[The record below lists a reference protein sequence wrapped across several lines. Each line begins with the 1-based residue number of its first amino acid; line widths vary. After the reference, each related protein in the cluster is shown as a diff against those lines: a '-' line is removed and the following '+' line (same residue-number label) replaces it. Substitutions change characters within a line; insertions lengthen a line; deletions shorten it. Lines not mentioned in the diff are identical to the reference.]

1 MKGDRLS
8 RSLALVLSVSIITS
22 GCATNPGVQ
31 EKRTQIFTQTAQ
43 LLRVPGKIYV
53 KDNIL
58 FVNELAEG
66 VHIIDNTNPSQP
78 ELIGFIVIPGN
89 VDIAIRENVLYAD
102 SQNDLIV
109 IDITDPTNASEITR
123 IEDMFPE
130 ETEMPLIGKIILGI
144 VLFPFL
150 LLALGGSS
158 EEPYR
163 GGEKSST
170 GEGGSL
176 ARFAIVGDYLYILS
190 GSALQL
196 IDITQPSEP
205 LVWKKI
211 EVGWDIETVFPYED
225 NLFIGGRN
233 GMYIFDNTDP
243 ADPKRISEFLHL
255 TSCDPVVVEGD
266 TAYVTLRAGTNCGGR
281 ANLLEIIDIS
291 IIFDPKLLAEY
302 TMREPYGLGV
312 EGDSLFICDGAAGLK
327 LYDVSDPHD
336 LRLTDTYTS
345 VYPQDVILTDKS
357 VVVIGKDG
365 LFQFSFQSRGKIEL
379 LSKIPVSDNT
389 RKTP

>member
-8 RSLALVLSVSIITS
+8 SSLALVLSVSIITS
-22 GCATNPGVQ
+22 GCATNAGVQ
-31 EKRTQIFTQTAQ
+31 EKGARIFPQTAQ

-53 KDNIL
+53 KENIL

-102 SQNDLIV
+102 SQNDLV
-109 IDITDPTNASEITR
+109 AIDITDPRNASEITR

-130 ETEMPLIGKIILGI
+130 ETEMPLIGKIVLGI
-144 VLFPFL
+144 LLFPFL

-158 EEPYR
+158 EEPSAE
-163 GGEKSST
+163 GETSST

-196 IDITQPSEP
+196 IDITHPSEP
-205 LVWKKI
+205 LVWVKI
-211 EVGWDIETVFPYED
+211 EVGWDIETIIPYED

-243 ADPKRISEFLHL
+243 AHPKRISEFLHL

-266 TAYVTLRAGTNCGGR
+266 TAYVTLRAGTNCGGQ

-291 IIFDPKLLAEY
+291 IIFNPKLLAEY
-302 TMREPYGLGV
+302 PMREPYGLGV

-336 LRLTDTYTS
+336 LKLTDAYTG

-357 VVVIGKDG
+357 VVVTGKDG
-365 LFQFSFQSRGKIEL
+365 LYQFSFQSRGKIEL
-379 LSKIPVSDNT
+379 LSKIPVNDNT

>member
-31 EKRTQIFTQTAQ
+31 EKRTRIFSQTAQ
-43 LLRVPGKIYV
+43 LMRFPGKIYV

-89 VDIAIRENVLYAD
+89 VDIAIRQNVLYAD
-102 SQNDLIV
+102 SQNDLV
-109 IDITDPTNASEITR
+109 AIDITDPRNASEITR
-123 IEDMFPE
+123 IEDMFPDE
-130 ETEMPLIGKIILGI
+130 YEMPLIGKIILFI
-144 VLFPFL
+144 LLFPL
-150 LLALGGSS
+150 LLAFGG
-158 EEPYR
+158 
-163 GGEKSST
+163 GGEESSAEGETSST

-176 ARFAIVGDYLYILS
+176 ARFTIVGEYLYILS
-190 GSALQL
+190 GSDLQL
-196 IDITQPSEP
+196 IDITHPTEP

-211 EVGWDIETVFPYED
+211 EVGWDIETIFPYKD

-243 ADPKRISEFLHL
+243 AHPKQISEFLHL

-291 IIFDPKLLAEY
+291 IILNPKLLAEY
-302 TMREPYGLGV
+302 PMREPYGLGV

-336 LRLTDTYTS
+336 LKLTDAYTG

-357 VVVIGKDG
+357 VVVVGKDG
-365 LFQFSFQSRGKIEL
+365 LYQFSFQSRGKIEL

-389 RKTP
+389 RKIP

>member
-1 MKGDRLS
+1 MAVLAG
-8 RSLALVLSVSIITS
+8 ALV
-22 GCATNPGVQ
+22 
-31 EKRTQIFTQTAQ
+31 IF
-43 LLRVPGKIYV
+43 
-53 KDNIL
+53 D
-58 FVNELAEG
+58 VN
-66 VHIIDNTNPSQP
+66 

-158 EEPYR
+158 EEPSR

-205 LVWKKI
+205 LV
-211 EVGWDIETVFPYED
+211 
-225 NLFIGGRN
+225 
-233 GMYIFDNTDP
+233 
-243 ADPKRISEFLHL
+243 
-255 TSCDPVVVEGD
+255 SCH
-266 TAYVTLRAGTNCGGR
+266 T
-281 ANLLEIIDIS
+281 
-291 IIFDPKLLAEY
+291 
-302 TMREPYGLGV
+302 
-312 EGDSLFICDGAAGLK
+312 
-327 LYDVSDPHD
+327 
-336 LRLTDTYTS
+336 
-345 VYPQDVILTDKS
+345 
-357 VVVIGKDG
+357 
-365 LFQFSFQSRGKIEL
+365 
-379 LSKIPVSDNT
+379 
-389 RKTP
+389 

>member
-22 GCATNPGVQ
+22 GCATNPRVQ
-31 EKRTQIFTQTAQ
+31 EKRTRIVTQTAQ

-158 EEPYR
+158 EEPSG
-163 GGEKSST
+163 GGETSST

-176 ARFAIVGDYLYILS
+176 ARFAIVGNYLYILS

-336 LRLTDTYTS
+336 LRLTDTYTG

-379 LSKIPVSDNT
+379 LSKIPVSNNT

>member
-31 EKRTQIFTQTAQ
+31 EKRTRIVTQTAQ

-158 EEPYR
+158 EEPSR

-312 EGDSLFICDGAAGLK
+312 KGDSLFICDGAAGLK

-379 LSKIPVSDNT
+379 LSKIPVSNNT